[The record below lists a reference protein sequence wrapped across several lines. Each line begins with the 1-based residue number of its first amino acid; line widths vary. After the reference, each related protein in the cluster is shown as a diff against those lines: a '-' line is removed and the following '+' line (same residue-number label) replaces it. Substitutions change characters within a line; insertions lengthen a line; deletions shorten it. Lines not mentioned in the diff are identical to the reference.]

1 MTKCDY
7 TCPTG
12 PIAPGHLAGH
22 LGDWLPDGETDA
34 KEKESSRTP
43 E

>member
-1 MTKCDY
+1 MTKSDC

-22 LGDWLPDGETDA
+22 PGDWSPDGETDA
-34 KEKESSRTP
+34 KERESSRTP